1 MDFMI
6 MDTAGNTIESYDS
19 EVAATRALLAFAQD
33 DDQTA
38 TQLAI
43 LAFDDEGEA
52 VGDPLTVA
60 DLSPEAATKL
70 TMAGGSWTY
79 KSALSVSRW
88 SADSPAPWKVLGA
101 AR

>member
-6 MDTAGNTIESYDS
+6 MDTAGNAIESYDS
-19 EVAATRALLAFAQD
+19 DVAAMQALIALAQD
-33 DDQTA
+33 DERIA

-43 LAFDDEGEA
+43 LAFDDEGYA

-60 DLSPEAATKL
+60 DLRPEAATKL
-70 TMAGGSWTY
+70 TMAGASWTY

-88 SADSPAPWKVLGA
+88 PRSSSAPWNVLGA